1 MEKLSAIELL
11 TAEELGELL
20 RVTSNTIVRMARD
33 GEVPA
38 IKIFGKLRFDAAEIE
53 RWIETQKV
61 AKKPKT
67 RETDQ

>member
-1 MEKLSAIELL
+1 MEKLSSIELL

-20 RVTSNTIVRMARD
+20 RVTSNTVVRMARD

-53 RWIETQKV
+53 RWLDTQKV
-61 AKKPKT
+61 ERKGGT
-67 RETDQ
+67 READN

>member
-1 MEKLSAIELL
+1 MSIELL

-20 RVTSNTIVRMARD
+20 RVTSNTVVRMARD

-53 RWIETQKV
+53 RWLDTQKV
-61 AKKPKT
+61 ERKGGT
-67 RETDQ
+67 READN